1 MGGQTMSERIFV
13 FRETERRMKRND
25 RERPLMFAI
34 PESQIVS
41 IQSQFG
47 SQNCYLEVNG
57 IDVVGSFDDFVK
69 QLGERVDI
77 K

>member
-1 MGGQTMSERIFV
+1 MSERIFV

-47 SQNCYLEVNG
+47 SKKCYIEVNG